1 MSTFSDTN
9 WNFDPTVYNV
19 VSHHKFF
26 LPRSETSHVNEDE
39 NIDAKKIK
47 HKSHNLKSSYKAAK
61 DVLELALQVTMKD
74 STDIGN
80 SSREKSVRSLYPG
93 PKPDLWR
100 SQAFFLLTAC
110 PVAAID
116 NLLAQES
123 WRGVYLLPPRYRRLE
138 TLERHRPEILDLPYP
153 LRNEFLQMANQ
164 EIAEFRDISGL
175 THAF

>member
-47 HKSHNLKSSYKAAK
+47 HKSHNLKLSYKAAK

-80 SSREKSVRSLYPG
+80 GSREKSVRSLYPG
-93 PKPDLWR
+93 PEPDLWR
-100 SQAFFLLTAC
+100 SQAFFFA
-110 PVAAID
+110 D
-116 NLLAQES
+116 
-123 WRGVYLLPPRYRRLE
+123 GLPCRCDR
-138 TLERHRPEILDLPYP
+138 
-153 LRNEFLQMANQ
+153 
-164 EIAEFRDISGL
+164 
-175 THAF
+175 